1 MANLEPLMQKN
12 FLEYASYSIL
22 DRAIPDLR
30 DGCKPVQR
38 RVLQTLLEMHDGRFQ
53 KVASVIGETMKLHPH
68 GDTSIFEALV
78 GLANKHYFIERQGNF
93 GNTITGHPPAAP
105 RYIECRLTPLA
116 LETLFN
122 EDLTERVES
131 YDGRKQ
137 EPVFLPARLPVV
149 LMLGVEGIAVG
160 MTTRILPHCLRELLE
175 AQIRWLR
182 GEEFEVVPDF
192 PQGALMDASDYDAG
206 KGKVRL
212 RARIAPR
219 GDKKVV
225 ITEIPYS
232 TTTESLIASI
242 EAASQRGRVKIS
254 GINDF
259 TTDAVEIEL
268 SLARGVY
275 ADEVIPQLY
284 AYTDCEVTLS
294 SNITVIRDRH
304 PVQLQVPELVE
315 ALTDQLR
322 ETLRKELE
330 LQLDR
335 LEEGQHW
342 ANLERIFIEQGVY
355 KRIEKAR
362 TARGVTGAVR
372 KGMEAYADQLPR
384 ALSDDDIR
392 RLLEI
397 RIRRISAYDIERN
410 RRQLEEIGEEI
421 RIVCAKLDDLTQTT
435 IEYLEGLLEKYGD
448 LYPRRTELRS
458 FEDVDKKAVARQD
471 IKLGYDAKTGFLGT
485 EIRGDDLQLSVSE
498 FDRLLVISSDGTYR
512 IMAPP
517 AKVLVQEKLAYCGV
531 FDVEKGARFTVV
543 YRDRLKNAF
552 GKRIH
557 IQSFIHDKEYRLFK
571 DEKGRLDLLIP
582 EGDELGT
589 LQMAFVPMKRQR
601 VKEGRFDLT
610 GLEPTGVTARGTRL
624 APKPVA
630 RIRHLRGRRR
640 SARA

>member
-1 MANLEPLMQKN
+1 MANLEALMQKN

-22 DRAIPDLR
+22 DRAIPNLR

-38 RVLQTLLEMHDGRFQ
+38 RVLQTLFEMHDGRFQ
-53 KVASVIGETMKLHPH
+53 KVAGVVGETMKLHPH
-68 GDTSIFEALV
+68 GDISIFEALV
-78 GLANKHYFIERQGNF
+78 GLANKGYFIERQGNF
-93 GNTITGHPPAAP
+93 GNTVTGHPPAAP

-122 EDLTERVES
+122 EELTECVES
-131 YDGRKQ
+131 YDGRKK
-137 EPVFLPARLPVV
+137 EPVFLPAKLPVV

-160 MTTRILPHCLRELLE
+160 MATRILPHGFCELLE
-175 AQIRWLR
+175 AQIKWLR
-182 GEEFEVVPDF
+182 GQDFELYPDF
-192 PQGALMDASDYDAG
+192 QQGALMDASDYDAG
-206 KGKVRL
+206 LGKVRV

-259 TTDAVEIEL
+259 TTDSVEIEL

-294 SNITVIRDRH
+294 SSITVIRDRH
-304 PVQLQVPELVE
+304 PVQLQVPEIVGM
-315 ALTDQLR
+315 LTEQLR
-322 ETLRKELE
+322 ETLQRELE
-330 LQLDR
+330 RQLDQ
-335 LEEGQHW
+335 LEDRQHW
-342 ANLERIFIEQGVY
+342 ANLERIFIEKGVY

-362 TARGVTGAVR
+362 TAERVMAAVR
-372 KGMEAYADQLPR
+372 TGMEKYADQFPR
-384 ALSDDDIR
+384 ALSDEDLR

-397 RIRRISAYDIERN
+397 RIRRISAYDIDRN
-410 RRQLEEIGEEI
+410 RRQLDEIAEEI
-421 RIVCAKLDDLTQTT
+421 RVVCARLDELTQTT
-435 IEYLEGLLEKYGD
+435 IEYIEGLLDRYGD
-448 LYPRRTELRS
+448 QYPRRTELRS
-458 FEDVDKKAVARQD
+458 FGDLDRRAVARQD
-471 IKLGYDAKTGFLGT
+471 IRLGYDAKTGFLGS

-498 FDRLLVISSDGTYR
+498 FDRILVISNDGTYR

-531 FDVEKGARFTVV
+531 FDIEQGARFTVV
-543 YRDRLKNAF
+543 YRDRLRNAF
-552 GKRIH
+552 GKQIH
-557 IQSFIHDKEYRLFK
+557 IQGFIHDKEYRLFK
-571 DEKGRLDLLIP
+571 DEEGRLDLLIP
-582 EGDELGT
+582 DGDELGT
-589 LQMAFVPMKRQR
+589 VQLAFVPMKRQR
-601 VKEGRFDLT
+601 VKEGRFDLAR
-610 GLEPTGVTARGTRL
+610 LEPTGINARGTRL

-640 SARA
+640 GARA